1 MLIFLVTFALAEQN
15 VEIDGDQVDNSLDT
29 FFDTVN
35 TDNELACHIRGLHR
49 KKTVVVIKSKINLL
63 GHHKKKSFLF
73 L

>member
-49 KKTVVVIKSKINLL
+49 KNRCRDKI
-63 GHHKKKSFLF
+63 
-73 L
+73 